1 MLKLVTWYA
10 FKSAVRVSV
19 IIPFYLKV
27 RLVLLYIYIYICY
40 IKNNHLVPDTAVIEE
55 ITGQKLEDSSI
66 FQ

>member
-27 RLVLLYIYIYICY
+27 RLVLLYIYICY